1 MGPAQRAIGARAGM
15 GALLA
20 GYAAF
25 GAFWG
30 TWVVVFAE
38 FLRRNSL
45 SAGQASLLFTAS
57 AVVAIVVMT
66 FGAPLLDPL
75 PRHVTVALALAA
87 GAIGDA
93 LVAVLP
99 REALLVGFV
108 VLGAGTGLVDVF
120 VNAAGQSIEE
130 RSRASV
136 LQWVHG
142 AYGAGG
148 AVGAM
153 AAGLA
158 VSAGLQFRAVLVAA
172 AAVQLATG
180 IGAWRARGL
189 RAAPSPQERTSGTAL
204 RAFVLAPS
212 LLIPAAVVLFAFFV
226 EGSMDVWSVIFLRR
240 TLGASVLAGASGFA
254 AFATAIA
261 LGRAFAARVL
271 FGLGSRVTIVISGA
285 GSLGAGVVAVRTSSP
300 VVASVAFLA
309 LGFFLSAAAPAAFA
323 RAGDGPVSPGLAVA
337 AITTAGY
344 GGFVV
349 GPPVMGWLADQ
360 VGLRATMTALVV
372 ATLGIVAAG
381 LAGLLHVGR
390 VRRVG

>member
-87 GAIGDA
+87 GAIGGA

-99 REALLVGFV
+99 REALFVGFV

-180 IGAWRARGL
+180 IGA
-189 RAAPSPQERTSGTAL
+189 
-204 RAFVLAPS
+204 
-212 LLIPAAVVLFAFFV
+212 
-226 EGSMDVWSVIFLRR
+226 
-240 TLGASVLAGASGFA
+240 
-254 AFATAIA
+254 
-261 LGRAFAARVL
+261 
-271 FGLGSRVTIVISGA
+271 
-285 GSLGAGVVAVRTSSP
+285 
-300 VVASVAFLA
+300 
-309 LGFFLSAAAPAAFA
+309 
-323 RAGDGPVSPGLAVA
+323 
-337 AITTAGY
+337 
-344 GGFVV
+344 
-349 GPPVMGWLADQ
+349 
-360 VGLRATMTALVV
+360 
-372 ATLGIVAAG
+372 
-381 LAGLLHVGR
+381 
-390 VRRVG
+390 